1 MSYATLLRWGAAL
14 ILLQTGH
21 FWAAG
26 LIWGLGYIGQKALY
40 NHRKGRI

>member
-21 FWAAG
+21 PWIAL

-40 NHRKGRI
+40 NHLKGRI